1 MNSKPLIIA
10 HRGASRY
17 ALENTIPA
25 FKLAEE
31 LGADFIELD
40 IHMTKDGE
48 LVVFHPFFIRNMKIK
63 ELTLKEIQSIDVG
76 ILFSS
81 KYKGTYIPTLK
92 EVLKEIKLK
101 VNIEI
106 KGNERI
112 YPGILDKLLEV
123 IEEYPVERFI
133 FSSFDFNVL
142 RNLKKKRENAVV
154 EGLCFS
160 PYGKSFP
167 SFLSGINPYF
177 MFMSKG
183 MVDRMHLRSLT
194 IKPYTVN
201 NPLMMKRL
209 IKIGVDGIFT
219 DVPDVL
225 KKVIESEKH

>member
-17 ALENTIPA
+17 APENTIPA

-31 LGADFIELD
+31 MKADFIELD

-76 ILFSS
+76 ILFSYN
-81 KYKGTYIPTLK
+81 YKGTYIPTLK

-106 KGNERI
+106 KGNERM
-112 YPGILDKLLEV
+112 YPGIVDNLLKV
-123 IEEYPVERFI
+123 IEKYPIKRFI

-142 RNLKKKRENAVV
+142 KNLKKKREGAVV
-154 EGLCFS
+154 EVLCFS

-167 SFLSGINPYF
+167 SFLSGVNPYF
-177 MFMSKG
+177 MFVNKR
-183 MVDRMHLRSLT
+183 MVDRFHSKKLT
-194 IKPYTVN
+194 VKPYTVN
-201 NPLMMKRL
+201 NPFMMKRL
-209 IKIGVDGIFT
+209 IKMGVDGIFT

-225 KKVIESEKH
+225 RKIMKSQKH

>member
-48 LVVFHPFFIRNMKIK
+48 LVVFHPFLIRNMKIR
-63 ELTLKEIQSIDVG
+63 ELTLKEIQGIDVG
-76 ILFSS
+76 VLFSFN
-81 KYKGTYIPTLK
+81 YRGTYIPTLK
-92 EVLKEIKLK
+92 EVLKEVNLK

-133 FSSFDFNVL
+133 FSSFDFNIL

-177 MFMSKG
+177 IFVSKG

-194 IKPYTVN
+194 VKPYTVN

-225 KKVIESEKH
+225 KKVMESEKH